1 MSYSVKDKLLIHMPQ
16 SVYPESFGTGYKDVN
31 DAERLSLN
39 PVMRVIT
46 GKKDNDKQ
54 AASSNKIGRFETE
67 ILNQWENNA
76 GHEWI

>member
-1 MSYSVKDKLLIHMPQ
+1 MYYFLSILSRNKYCGTEL
-16 SVYPESFGTGYKDVN
+16 FGTGYEVVY

-54 AASSNKIGRFETE
+54 AASSNTIVRFEMET
-67 ILNQWENNA
+67 LNQWENNITMA
-76 GHEWI
+76 IT